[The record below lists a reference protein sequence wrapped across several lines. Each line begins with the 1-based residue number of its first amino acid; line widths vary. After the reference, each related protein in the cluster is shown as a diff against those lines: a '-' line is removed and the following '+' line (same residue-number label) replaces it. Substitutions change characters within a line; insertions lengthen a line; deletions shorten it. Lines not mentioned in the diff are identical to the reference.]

1 LLIRL
6 DCACSA
12 GEKDQLNFLG
22 GLGVL
27 RGGSNVFQEG
37 QSMTNRKERSERRGK
52 KVNSMFS
59 AGSAFSAVEAA
70 FFSRVDQ

>member
-1 LLIRL
+1 
-6 DCACSA
+6 
-12 GEKDQLNFLG
+12 
-22 GLGVL
+22 
-27 RGGSNVFQEG
+27 
-37 QSMTNRKERSERRGK
+37 MTNRKERSERRGK